1 MVNPKQARANR
12 GGGPIV
18 FTDFDGTITQLDV
31 TDEILAQLAHPSW
44 QEIEQAWT
52 RGLIGSRECLE
63 RQIALV
69 DASAEELH
77 ALIDAVPIDPAFSA
91 FYRFTRKRSIPLY
104 VLSEGFDYVIARIL
118 KRAGMNG
125 PVRNGIHT
133 FSSALRLE
141 GRRLIPSFPH
151 SAQPCEHGCATCKA
165 ALIRRFGKGKYP
177 VIFVGDGL
185 SDRFAVDEADV
196 VFAKRQLLAYC
207 QEHGKPCHPFDTFA
221 EVEQAIARLIAREEA
236 AKEGVRSTKSNA

>member
-1 MVNPKQARANR
+1 MIGRMHNKANPSE
-12 GGGPIV
+12 GPIV
-18 FTDFDGTITQLDV
+18 FTDFDGTITQRDV
-31 TDEILAQLAHPSW
+31 TDEILTQLAHPSW
-44 QEIEQAWT
+44 QDVEREWT

-63 RQIALV
+63 RQLALV
-69 DASAEELH
+69 DTSAEDLN
-77 ALIDAVPIDPAFSA
+77 ALIDAVPFDPAFTT
-91 FYRFTRKRSIPLY
+91 FYSFTRERGIPLY

-118 KRAGMNG
+118 KRAGVNG
-125 PVRNGIHT
+125 SLRNGMEM

-151 SAQPCEHGCATCKA
+151 SAQPCEHGCGTCKA
-165 ALIRRFGKGKYP
+165 ALLRRFGKGKYP

-207 QEHGKPCHPFDTFA
+207 QEHGKACRPFDTFA
-221 EVEQAIARLIAREEA
+221 EVEQAVARLLPAIE
-236 AKEGVRSTKSNA
+236 VRASASSAPLKL

>member
-1 MVNPKQARANR
+1 MVNPKQAGANR
-12 GGGPIV
+12 DGGPIV

-44 QEIEQAWT
+44 QEVEQEWT

-77 ALIDAVPIDPAFSA
+77 ALIDAVPIDPSFTA
-91 FYRFTRKRSIPLY
+91 FYRFTRQRSIPLY

-118 KRAGMNG
+118 KRAGVNG
-125 PVRNGIHT
+125 PVQNGIQM

-141 GRRLIPSFPH
+141 GRRLIPSFPY
-151 SAQPCEHGCATCKA
+151 SGQGCEHGCATCKV
-165 ALIRRFGKGKYP
+165 ALIRRLGEGGYP
-177 VIFVGDGL
+177 IIFVGDGL
-185 SDRFAVDEADV
+185 SDRFAVDEANV

-207 QEHGKPCHPFDTFA
+207 QEHGKACHPFDTFA
-221 EVEQAIARLIAREEA
+221 EVEQAIARLIAPEDA
-236 AKEGVRSTKSNA
+236 AGEGVRSTKSNA